1 MGLSDSG
8 IEKDPAV
15 DALRERVRDAAD
27 TGTSLRIVGGDS
39 KSFYGGVLTGDAVS
53 TRELSG
59 VISYDPTELVV
70 HVRAGT
76 TLQELENTLAESG
89 QMLPFEPPH
98 FGESATVG
106 GTVAAGI
113 SGPRRPF
120 GGSVRDH
127 VLGAGLING
136 RAEHLT
142 FGGQV
147 MKNVAGYDVS
157 RLLTG
162 SMGTLGII
170 TDVSFKVLPLP
181 VFEQTLVIEGLDRSE
196 AIRRMATLMS
206 TAAPLTAAAHVNS
219 TLHLRLSGAEKA
231 VSASTRQ
238 LGGAVMEDGDRFW
251 LGLREHTLAQFDQ
264 TQTLWRLSLP
274 PASQD
279 LAIEGDDNAQWIID
293 WGGAQRWVSGSGLDV
308 DAMRALGSR
317 HGGHATAFRR
327 AERREDAFTPL
338 AAAVNKIQQN
348 LKSAF
353 DPHRIFNP
361 GRLYPD
367 I

>member
-1 MGLSDSG
+1 
-8 IEKDPAV
+8 
-15 DALRERVRDAAD
+15 
-27 TGTSLRIVGGDS
+27 
-39 KSFYGGVLTGDAVS
+39 VS

-70 HVRAGT
+70 HVKAGT
-76 TLQELENTLAESG
+76 GLRELESTLAESG

-98 FGESATVG
+98 FGEDATVG
-106 GTVAAGI
+106 GMVAAGL

-181 VFEQTLVIEGLDRSE
+181 VFQQTQAIEGLDRTE
-196 AIRRMATLMS
+196 AIARMASLMS
-206 TAAPLTAAAHVNS
+206 TAAPVSAAAHVNA
-219 TLHLRLSGAEKA
+219 TLHVRLSGAEKA
-231 VSASTRQ
+231 VRACTGQ
-238 LGGAVMEDGDRFW
+238 LGGAVVDDGDSFW
-251 LGLREHTLAQFDQ
+251 LALREHTLPQFDHA
-264 TQTLWRLSLP
+264 QTLWRLSVP
-274 PASQD
+274 PATAD
-279 LAIEGDDNAQWIID
+279 LANDVGDGAQWIID
-293 WGGAQRWVSGSGLDV
+293 WGGAQRWVSGSDLDV
-308 DAMRALGSR
+308 AAMRELGNR
-317 HGGHATAFRR
+317 CGGHATAFRGMDRR
-327 AERREDAFTPL
+327 ADVFTPL
-338 AAAVNKIQQN
+338 APAVNKIQQN